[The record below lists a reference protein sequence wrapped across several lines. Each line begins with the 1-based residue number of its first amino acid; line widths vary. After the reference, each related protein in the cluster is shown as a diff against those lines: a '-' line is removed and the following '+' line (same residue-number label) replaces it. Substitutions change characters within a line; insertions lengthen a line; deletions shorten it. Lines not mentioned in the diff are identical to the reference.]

1 MRHYLCCGRAAL
13 APLVRARCMLMSP
26 NTALLVALASL
37 ALAASTGDICAA
49 VGAVTLA
56 TVAVAAH
63 QDLGLASCAQEES
76 AGLIVQDTSGSTP
89 VLAGL

>member
-1 MRHYLCCGRAAL
+1 MFVSPDAAL
-13 APLVRARCMLMSP
+13 LITRPC
-26 NTALLVALASL
+26 L
-37 ALAASTGDICAA
+37 ALAASTGDVCAA
-49 VGAVTLA
+49 VGAVALA
-56 TVAVAAH
+56 TVTLAAH